1 MYKEP
6 RPMRE
11 IHEIQEKIYEEQK
24 NMADKEKIAA
34 IHREAE
40 EAVKKYGLN
49 LRKCHT
55 AAKNS

>member
-11 IHEIQEKIYEEQK
+11 IHEIQERLYAEEK
-24 NMADKEKIAA
+24 NLTPQERIAK

-40 EAVKKYGLN
+40 ELIKEYGLKFK
-49 LRKCHT
+49 LHKPAH
-55 AAKNS
+55 AA

>member
-24 NMADKEKIAA
+24 NMTDKEKIAA

-40 EAVKKYGLN
+40 EAEKKLGLN
-49 LRKCHT
+49 LKKVSHVR
-55 AAKNS
+55 